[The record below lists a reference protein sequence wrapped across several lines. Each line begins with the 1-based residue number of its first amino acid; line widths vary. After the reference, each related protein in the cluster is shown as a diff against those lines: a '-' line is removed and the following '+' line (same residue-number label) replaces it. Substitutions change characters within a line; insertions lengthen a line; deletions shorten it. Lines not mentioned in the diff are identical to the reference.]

1 MKKFDA
7 ETAKLERGITKWDIY
22 QLQKDWIDDG
32 GVALSEFEAYLI
44 LLESAEE
51 E

>member
-7 ETAKLERGITKWDIY
+7 ETAKLEHGITKWDIY
-22 QLQKDWIDDG
+22 QLQKDCIDDG
-32 GVALSEFEAYLI
+32 GVITEYEAYQM
-44 LLESAEE
+44 LLRAAEE

>member
-22 QLQKDWIDDG
+22 QLQKDCIDDG
-32 GVALSEFEAYLI
+32 GVLTEYEAYQM
-44 LLESAEE
+44 LLRAAEE

>member
-22 QLQKDWIDDG
+22 QLQKDVIDDG
-32 GVALSEFEAYLI
+32 GVPLSDYQAYQM
-44 LLESAEE
+44 LLRAADEE
-51 E
+51 